1 MGSLRLA
8 RRRQRRCRV
17 RARRDS
23 LGQRRTNRHVP
34 GGRTPRWSGQDAPL
48 HGGPVPCTRIPGREM
63 TQTSPQQLIDP
74 DLIAD
79 TEAGPRLIGSECRR
93 CGTVTFP
100 RQSSCAKCTSEDVH
114 PRELA
119 TRGTLWTWT
128 IQCFAPKAP
137 PYLEG
142 GVAEFEPYGVG
153 YIELPGE
160 VRVEG
165 RLTESDPERLQI

>member
-1 MGSLRLA
+1 
-8 RRRQRRCRV
+8 
-17 RARRDS
+17 
-23 LGQRRTNRHVP
+23 
-34 GGRTPRWSGQDAPL
+34 
-48 HGGPVPCTRIPGREM
+48 M
-63 TQTSPQQLIDP
+63 TQASPQQLIDP

-128 IQCFAPKAP
+128 IQCLAPKAP

-153 YIELPGE
+153 YVELPGE
-160 VRVEG
+160 VRVEI
-165 RLTESDPERLQI
+165 RLTESDPERLAIGMPMELTLIPVPGASERLTFAFRPLEEDE